1 MGTHNNN
8 KIYPIMKLF
17 IFTVAAGVATVA
29 GQDYVDYDTYETSYV
44 LDDKEGTG
52 FGIEADTP
60 ENGDP
65 DFMPIDGQRQQPKQ
79 PQQQH
84 RNYNNNGNNNNS
96 NEQPDNETSQS
107 SAGTVKQT
115 ADLCGE
121 TGYEE
126 SCHANEDVC
135 ELEIRERQGYIMQIH
150 MGCKSKDSCQNN
162 KKSNFQNNNPDYT
175 HSVCRQC
182 CETDLCT
189 KDPSWLS

>member
-1 MGTHNNN
+1 
-8 KIYPIMKLF
+8 MKLF

-44 LDDKEGTG
+44 LDDKEVTG

-96 NEQPDNETSQS
+96 NEQPDNETSPIKCWHCEADS
-107 SAGTVKQT
+107 F
-115 ADLCGE
+115 DLCGE

-126 SCHANEDVC
+126 SCHANEV
-135 ELEIRERQGYIMQIH
+135 I
-150 MGCKSKDSCQNN
+150 N
-162 KKSNFQNNNPDYT
+162 
-175 HSVCRQC
+175 
-182 CETDLCT
+182 
-189 KDPSWLS
+189 